1 MLLKKISDKGVL
13 MRLVIQRVMQGSVS
27 VAGKTTGEIGKGYV
41 VFVGVSDT
49 DTKQITEKM
58 VRKLLHLRI
67 FEDAEGKT
75 NLSLQDVQGEL
86 LIISQFTLYA
96 DCRKGNRPS
105 FVRAGKPEHAN
116 ALYEY
121 FLSLCVRECPS
132 VRHGIFGADMKVSLV
147 NDGPFTIVLD
157 SEEILKSET

>member
-1 MLLKKISDKGVL
+1 MQAMLLKKISDKGVL

-67 FEDAEGKT
+67 FEDEIG
-75 NLSLQDVQGEL
+75 
-86 LIISQFTLYA
+86 
-96 DCRKGNRPS
+96 
-105 FVRAGKPEHAN
+105 RAH
-116 ALYEY
+116 
-121 FLSLCVRECPS
+121 V
-132 VRHGIFGADMKVSLV
+132 
-147 NDGPFTIVLD
+147 
-157 SEEILKSET
+157 